1 MTSEIRFGW
10 LGEARR
16 AALRT
21 SIAAEVMDWSRAWWM
36 HHAPGEV
43 DVRSIEPDSLYSRAV
58 MPLVSANDAGVLVL
72 HLNGKS
78 TDAIGRHLAGAAS
91 DEDAGLAQRIGQ
103 DALEDLVLRLRR
115 KAGAMK
121 IAALCPDV
129 TPLALED
136 ARLGAYAVALSL
148 GRMELGLVIDRR
160 LADCLAPSSAI
171 KSVSL
176 VPRQAAIGHAA
187 LTVTAV
193 MNFGSINLSQL
204 SDLCVGE
211 VLVGDRRLEDT
222 LHIHVD
228 GHIAVANGHLRR
240 QGTKRAV
247 MFDGVS
253 SQDMQKP

>member
-1 MTSEIRFGW
+1 MTHEIRFGW

-36 HHAPGEV
+36 HHAPGEI
-43 DVRSIEPDSLYSRAV
+43 DVRSIEPDSLYSRAA

-72 HLNGKS
+72 HLNGKA
-78 TDAIGRHLAGAAS
+78 TEAIGRHLAGAAS
-91 DEDAGLAQRIGQ
+91 DEDAGLAERIGQ
-103 DALEDLVLRLRR
+103 DALDDLVLRIRR

-129 TPLALED
+129 APLALEH
-136 ARLGAYAVALSL
+136 ARVGAYAVVLLL

-160 LADCLAPSSAI
+160 LADGLAPPSAV
-171 KSVSL
+171 KGL
-176 VPRQAAIGHAA
+176 NLLPRPAAIGHAE

-193 MNFGSINLSQL
+193 MNFGSIDLAHL

-211 VLVGDRRLEDT
+211 VLVGDRKLEDT
-222 LHIHVD
+222 LHIYVD